1 MAAAGRLRF
10 TLADKQLK
18 TFRMGLQSLHK
29 IGAELMIEAHPSRVR
44 AALAAAAARR
54 RRSSCSAPCPNLT
67 TPHHKHAQLFLR
79 VISSSQSSYM
89 SLSLAANFFEEYDV
103 FDCAVAQAV
112 ALFKH
117 ALAVFRT
124 QRVARLEF
132 ELRVAEGRIEITL
145 HCDNGVRR
153 RGRVPPGGFR
163 PRRWTSDG
171 ALAPPSSRTLT
182 APPTSHPPAT
192 GLVKRYAF
200 TTVEGDVLQATAD
213 RGALPVRVVAETDAM
228 ARLLDTFH
236 SSLSEVT
243 ITAGA
248 ESAPGAGGGGGAGG
262 SGSGPAPSRAVQLR
276 SYVDPARGGGDG
288 ALHTL
293 LSLDASVAFVSYA
306 HAGEGPVE
314 ATFNVRDF
322 RAMLAL
328 CAGLDCPVAI
338 SFQGP
343 GCPLV
348 AEPELGADGDLEA
361 ELIVATLVTEGEAT
375 QEAAAPRP
383 AAAAAPAAAPPPPRQ
398 DWAQLA
404 APAAP
409 GAAPGAAPDS
419 RERGELLRMEAARL
433 QAAYARGGGGGGG
446 GPGSDPL
453 DAAIPSTPPE
463 EQPAAGPSALP
474 GSAAQPGV
482 IATAMDE

>member
-1 MAAAGRLRF
+1 
-10 TLADKQLK
+10 
-18 TFRMGLQSLHK
+18 
-29 IGAELMIEAHPSRVR
+29 
-44 AALAAAAARR
+44 
-54 RRSSCSAPCPNLT
+54 
-67 TPHHKHAQLFLR
+67 
-79 VISSSQSSYM
+79 M

-124 QRVARLEF
+124 QRIARLEF

-145 HCDNGVRR
+145 HCDNGAQR
-153 RGRVPPGGFR
+153 RGRVPPGELTP
-163 PRRWTSDG
+163 PRGVRWR
-171 ALAPPSSRTLT
+171 ALAAVFSHAHSPL
-182 APPTSHPPAT
+182 PPTSHPPAT

-213 RGALPVRVVAETDAM
+213 RGALAVRVVAETDAM

-248 ESAPGAGGGGGAGG
+248 ESAPSAGGAGGG
-262 SGSGPAPSRAVQLR
+262 SGSGPAPGRAVQLR

-306 HAGEGPVE
+306 HTGEGLVE

-343 GCPLV
+343 GSPLV

-361 ELIVATLVTEGEAT
+361 ELIVATLVTEGEAP
-375 QEAAAPRP
+375 QQAAAPQP
-383 AAAAAPAAAPPPPRQ
+383 APAAAPAAPPPRQ

-404 APAAP
+404 APGAP
-409 GAAPGAAPDS
+409 PGAAPDS
-419 RERGELLRMEAARL
+419 RERGELLRTEAARL

-446 GPGSDPL
+446 GRPGSDPL

-482 IATAMDE
+482 IATAMDK